1 MRRPCDHFIKK
12 APEAFNECLRHLES
26 PTKSCVAGRGSMKSS
41 PPPRRRN
48 LRTRLFVFSVV
59 AFAIVLYGED
69 FTCILG
75 TPFRRAD
82 DPPPQ
87 QQEQGGAPRGTDEA
101 VVPFAVGKTEEG
113 CDVFAGMSV
122 RRAIEAALPRGGL
135 PLHPAPADMPGARPA
150 RRRLPA
156 LEMAAASLLFT
167 QVRRRLNAGKASRQA
182 DDVRGRFLEPGPIR
196 IHGVPPASG
205 HPGARQIHGILR
217 LAHGLHGQG
226 LQCDDRVLLGA
237 VSGGVQLRR
246 RRRPQDQRADRP
258 TGVHHEA
265 RSPLEGSRHRR
276 LQHVPLVDG
285 RPQNEDSAR
294 APRR

>member
-167 QVRRRLNAGKASRQA
+167 QTISSSMAGST
-182 DDVRGRFLEPGPIR
+182 
-196 IHGVPPASG
+196 PP
-205 HPGARQIHGILR
+205 
-217 LAHGLHGQG
+217 
-226 LQCDDRVLLGA
+226 
-237 VSGGVQLRR
+237 
-246 RRRPQDQRADRP
+246 
-258 TGVHHEA
+258 
-265 RSPLEGSRHRR
+265 
-276 LQHVPLVDG
+276 
-285 RPQNEDSAR
+285 
-294 APRR
+294 